1 MNYKRLK
8 QFKIDIRFDFS
19 DQYFNISHSFGRL
32 YSDCINNRCLAQN
45 LGAVQQFIQW
55 IGNSFWAQD
64 LLVEI
69 WIKLFST
76 PIES

>member
-45 LGAVQQFIQW
+45 LGAVQQFIQ
-55 IGNSFWAQD
+55 
-64 LLVEI
+64 
-69 WIKLFST
+69 
-76 PIES
+76 